1 MPVAK
6 KDVPEEKDK
15 PVFDEQTLAKLL
27 EAAFVM
33 QEHNRGRQRAELNP
47 EVQKEK
53 PGEKKPPASVL
64 QHDSALIPHGA
75 EPSPTEPSPKDDYNS
90 VLTQVIETQRQ
101 IQTRHLDLESAMSL
115 VAQRVVEIAKAD
127 GTGIGILTGKSV
139 RYRAAAG
146 LLTLP
151 CGSEV
156 ATEKALCSACLRTGE
171 VVRCADVNADFLL
184 DADECHR
191 RGIRSL
197 IAVPVYHEGG
207 IAGAVELY
215 YANTQAFTEQDVH
228 TCQLMAGLVTEAMA
242 RDEELTSRK
251 SLASER
257 AAMLDALEKLK
268 PNLAGLMNVPAV
280 PGAKASAPAP
290 SASIF
295 ICRKCGHPLVGEEQF
310 CGNCGQPR
318 SSDYEPPSMQS
329 KVATLWRMQ
338 EALKQGGVEPS
349 SNTTSP
355 KSEPQEISTRPR
367 AEKPLAESI
376 EEEMPEFFG
385 VPEARINSPAGP
397 VELPHP
403 VSSEIISEAVKEDA
417 APQFTI
423 SSGSHEE
430 EAETS
435 DEEETETSSEQAV
448 LTKPESTAAWSSA
461 ASAREFLERL
471 APDRRNALTALVR
484 TRRGDLYLAVAV
496 VFVVCVLGWGVWS
509 NHSVGATG
517 SPATAGHRKP
527 SPDADLSW
535 FDRMLVQLGLAEA
548 PEPAEAR
555 GNPEIQVWV
564 DLQTALYY
572 CPGADLYGKT
582 AKGKFATQRDAQLD
596 QFEPAYRKACN

>member
-33 QEHNRGRQRAELNP
+33 QEHNRARQKTELNL
-47 EVQKEK
+47 ELHEEK
-53 PGEKKPPASVL
+53 VPDKKPSSSVL
-64 QHDSALIPHGA
+64 QHDFVKAPQG
-75 EPSPTEPSPKDDYNS
+75 TEPAAKDDYNF
-90 VLTQVIETQRQ
+90 VLTQVIEIQRQ
-101 IQTRHLDLESAMSL
+101 IQDRQLDLESAMSL
-115 VAQRVVEIAKAD
+115 VVERVIEIARA
-127 GTGIGILTGKSV
+127 GGAGIGTVAGKNI

-146 LLTLP
+146 LMTLP
-151 CGSEV
+151 EGSEV
-156 ATEKALCSACLRTGE
+156 AIEKSLCSACLRTGE
-171 VVRCADVNADFLL
+171 VIRCADINADFLL

-191 RGIRSL
+191 RGIQAL

-207 IAGAVELY
+207 ITGALELY
-215 YANTQAFTEQDVH
+215 YANRQAFTEQDVH
-228 TCQLMAGLVTEAMA
+228 ACQLMAGLVTEALA
-242 RDEELTSRK
+242 REEEATSKK
-251 SLASER
+251 SLATER
-257 AAMLDALEKLK
+257 AAMLEALEKLK
-268 PNLAGLMNVPAV
+268 PNLAGLMNAPA
-280 PGAKASAPAP
+280 AKAAATAP
-290 SASIF
+290 SGSVF
-295 ICRKCGHPLVGEEQF
+295 TCRKCGHQLVGEEQF

-338 EALKQGGVEPS
+338 EALKQTGPAVPLNSDFAKPVSQEIPEPS
-349 SNTTSP
+349 
-355 KSEPQEISTRPR
+355 RG
-367 AEKPLAESI
+367 EKPLAESI
-376 EEEMPEFFG
+376 EEQMPELFAS
-385 VPEARINSPAGP
+385 PERRFKIPAEP
-397 VELPHP
+397 VELPQP
-403 VSSEIISEAVKEDA
+403 QASSSAQVKEYPPPDLTILSEDSPEDISEDSEEGSE
-417 APQFTI
+417 AP
-423 SSGSHEE
+423 SE
-430 EAETS
+430 EAAT
-435 DEEETETSSEQAV
+435 
-448 LTKPESTAAWSSA
+448 TKPESVAVAWSSA

-471 APDRRNALTALVR
+471 APDRRNALTAFVR
-484 TRRGDLYLAVAV
+484 ARRGDLYLAVAV

-527 SPDADLSW
+527 APDADLSW
-535 FDRMLVQLGLAEA
+535 FDRMLIQMGLAEA
-548 PEPAEAR
+548 PEPPEAK